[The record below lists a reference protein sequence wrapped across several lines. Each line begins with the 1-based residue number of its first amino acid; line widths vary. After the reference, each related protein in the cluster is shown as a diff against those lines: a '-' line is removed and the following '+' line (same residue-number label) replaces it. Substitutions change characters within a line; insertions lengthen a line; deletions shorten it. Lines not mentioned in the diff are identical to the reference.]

1 MNHPSIHWTD
11 DLSGLFSPFA
21 EQMVKYSKIYLL
33 IDEQVSQIWLNDLL
47 EQCPEISQAN
57 VLEIPS
63 GEEGKDWDIL
73 KHVLDQWVE
82 DATDRQTLII
92 NIGGGAT
99 TDLGGFAASIFKRGL
114 DFYHV
119 PTTLMAMV
127 DASLGG
133 KNGINF
139 HGVKNVLGTFE
150 APNELIVCPTFLIS
164 LPDEALLSGM
174 AEMLKH
180 GLIKDQA
187 LWEAL
192 TSLDEITAE
201 SLTPFIQRNIQIK
214 LQIVEDDPFEQGER
228 KLLNFGHTI
237 GHAIESHFLQTD
249 QPKSHGQCV
258 ALGMAFA
265 AFVSFHQKMLKL
277 ELMDEIVENLEDLY
291 QLSDM
296 SLPNWIEI
304 HFYLLQDK
312 KNKSG
317 NIQMVLLKQ
326 LGKSLFNQSFSFQEI
341 ALIYHDFIPFIQTKK
356 IPGRN

>member
-1 MNHPSIHWTD
+1 MNHPSIHWAE
-11 DLSGLFSPFA
+11 DLTGLFTPFA
-21 EQMVKYSKIYLL
+21 QSMSEYSRIYLI
-33 IDEQVSQIWLNDLL
+33 IDEHVSGIWLNDLL
-47 EQCPEISQAN
+47 EQCPELHQAN
-57 VLEIPS
+57 VMEIPN

-73 KHVLDQWVE
+73 KHILDQWVD
-82 DATDRQTLII
+82 DAADRQSLII

-114 DFYHV
+114 DYFHV

-139 HGVKNVLGTFE
+139 HGVKNIIGTFE
-150 APNELIVCPTFLIS
+150 APNELIICPIFLNS

-187 LWEAL
+187 LWKAL

-214 LQIVEDDPFEQGER
+214 LQIVENDPFEQGER

-237 GHAIESHFLQTD
+237 GHALESYSLEQNIQTT
-249 QPKSHGQCV
+249 HGQCV
-258 ALGMAFA
+258 AWGMIFA
-265 AFVSFHQKMLKL
+265 CLISKS
-277 ELMDEIVENLEDLY
+277 DEFLNQDDAEEIIENLLDLY
-291 QLSDM
+291 P
-296 SLPNWIEI
+296 LPSKLPHWNDLEK
-304 HFYLLQDK
+304 YLIQDK
-312 KNKSG
+312 KNQSG
-317 NIQMVLLKQ
+317 KLQFTLIKAIGKGIIQQ
-326 LGKSLFNQSFSFQEI
+326 SKSLSEVEPLWNTFTT
-341 ALIYHDFIPFIQTKK
+341 LK
-356 IPGRN
+356 

>member
-82 DATDRQTLII
+82 DAADRQTLVI

-150 APNELIVCPTFLIS
+150 APNELIVCPLFLSS

-180 GLIKDQA
+180 GLIQDQA

-192 TSLDEITAE
+192 IDLDDISAE
-201 SLTPFIQRNIQIK
+201 TLTPFIQRNIQIK
-214 LQIVEDDPFEQGER
+214 LKIVEQDPFELGER

-237 GHAIESHFLQTD
+237 GHALESYSMLNQISVT
-249 QPKSHGQCV
+249 HGQCV
-258 ALGMAFA
+258 AWGMVF
-265 AFVSFHQKMLKL
+265 SCLTSQSDRLL
-277 ELMDEIVENLEDLY
+277 EADTAEEIIENLLDLY
-291 QLSDM
+291 P
-296 SLPNWIEI
+296 LPQHLPDWKDIQSFLI
-304 HFYLLQDK
+304 QDK
-312 KNKSG
+312 KNQDGLLQFTLIKSIG
-317 NIQMVLLKQ
+317 RGVIKQSKTMDDVEPIWDTFRSLK
-326 LGKSLFNQSFSFQEI
+326 
-341 ALIYHDFIPFIQTKK
+341 
-356 IPGRN
+356 